1 MAAVVNPALVQYCGL
16 PCVEARLPGGES
28 VRVALQGAQV
38 LSWVA
43 QGRERL
49 YLSPRAQ
56 LDGHSAIRGG
66 VPLCF
71 PQFNE
76 RGPLPKHGFA
86 RNLTWSLMAAGQP
99 PADGTSVTLEFAL
112 QDDAATRAIWPHGF
126 ELRFTVRLQP
136 GGLQLAL
143 AVMNTGAQ
151 SLSFTGALHTYL
163 AVQAIEQVRLAG
175 LGGQPESDAVR
186 DVHGTGAEIIAPSGE
201 FDRVYEAAATPLLL
215 SDGASRLQIS
225 QSTSLAHT
233 VVWNPGAARCSQL
246 ADMPPDGY
254 RQMLCV
260 EAANVFAPVDVQPG
274 ARWQGWQELRVA

>member
-1 MAAVVNPALVQYCGL
+1 MNPAMVHYRGL
-16 PCVEARLPGGES
+16 PCVEARLPGGDS

-49 YLSPRAQ
+49 HLSPRAQ

-86 RNLTWSLMAAGQP
+86 RNFTWSLIAAGQP
-99 PADGTSVTLEFAL
+99 SADGASVTLEFAL

-126 ELRFTVRLQP
+126 ELRFTVRLRP

-143 AVMNTGAQ
+143 AVTNTGAQ
-151 SLSFTGALHTYL
+151 PLSFTGALHTYL
-163 AVQAIEQVRLAG
+163 AVEAIEQARLAG
-175 LGGQPESDAVR
+175 LGGQPEWDAVR
-186 DVHGTGAEIIAPSGE
+186 DVHGTCAETIAPSGE
-201 FDRVYEAAATPLLL
+201 FDRVYEAAVTPLLL
-215 SDGASRLQIS
+215 SDGASRLQIM
-225 QSTSLAHT
+225 QSTSLADT

-260 EAANVFAPVDVQPG
+260 EAANVWAPTGVAPG
-274 ARWQGWQELRVA
+274 ARWQGWQELRLA